1 MKMKD
6 SGIEWIG
13 KIPQEWE
20 YIRAKHVFVQSTEK
34 GNTVLELLSATQNNG
49 VVPKTTLEGVVQV
62 SEDADLT
69 TFKTVHKGDYVISLR
84 SFQGGFEMSNY
95 EGVITPAYT
104 VFRAK
109 TPINNQYFK
118 MLFKCDG
125 FISKMNSLT
134 VGIREGKNIMFND
147 FADSYIPF
155 PPIDKQQRIADFL
168 DRKCTQ
174 IDKTIEK
181 EQQVIEKLKMY
192 KQSIITEVVTKGLN
206 PNVPMKESGIDFL
219 GNIPKHWIVSRFS
232 FETWVRARLGWKGL
246 KAQEYV
252 EDGYIF
258 LSTPNI
264 KEAEIDFKNVNYIN
278 EERYQ
283 ESPEI
288 KLSVGDVLLAK
299 DGSTLGTVNVV
310 RYLPKEATV
319 NSSIAV
325 ITPNNRLNGIY
336 LMYLIKSDYIQT
348 IIQAMKDGMGVPHLF
363 QRDINKMHI
372 TVPPIEEQKQIALFL
387 DQKCTKIDCFIKK
400 KQMLIDKLSDYK
412 KSLIYEAVTGKLEI

>member
-1 MKMKD
+1 MRMKD
-6 SGIEWIG
+6 SGIDWIG
-13 KIPQEWE
+13 EIPQEWKC
-20 YIRAKHVFVQSTEK
+20 IRAKNIFAQSLEK

-49 VVPKTTLEGVVQV
+49 VVPKAALEGVVQV
-62 SEDADLT
+62 SENADLT

-147 FADSYIPF
+147 FANTYIPL
-155 PPIDKQQRIADFL
+155 PSLDEQQRIAEFL
-168 DRKCTQ
+168 EHKCTK
-174 IDKTIEK
+174 IDSTIER

-192 KQSIITEVVTKGLN
+192 KRSIITEAVTKGLN
-206 PNVPMKESGIDFL
+206 SNVPMKESGIDFL
-219 GNIPKHWIVSRFS
+219 GKIPKHWIVSRFS
-232 FETWVRARLGWKGL
+232 FETYVRARLGWKGL

-264 KEAEIDFKNVNYIN
+264 KEAEIDFTNVNYIT

-310 RYLPKEATV
+310 RYLPKGVTV

-325 ITPNNRLNGIY
+325 ITPNKRLNGIY

-348 IIQAMKDGMGVPHLF
+348 IIQIMKDGMGVPHLF

-372 TVPPIEEQKQIALFL
+372 TVPPIEEQEQIALYL
-387 DQKCTKIDCFIKK
+387 DKKCTKINHFINKK
-400 KQMLIDKLSDYK
+400 LMIIEKLSDYK
-412 KSLIYEAVTGKLEI
+412 KSLIYEAVTGKLKI

>member
-1 MKMKD
+1 
-6 SGIEWIG
+6 
-13 KIPQEWE
+13 
-20 YIRAKHVFVQSTEK
+20 
-34 GNTVLELLSATQNNG
+34 
-49 VVPKTTLEGVVQV
+49 
-62 SEDADLT
+62 
-69 TFKTVHKGDYVISLR
+69 
-84 SFQGGFEMSNY
+84 MSNY

-134 VGIREGKNIMFND
+134 VGIREGKNIMFSD

-155 PPIDKQQRIADFL
+155 PPLNEQQRIADFL

-181 EQQVIEKLKMY
+181 EQQVIEKIKAY
-192 KQSIITEVVTKGLN
+192 KQAIITEAVTKGLN

-264 KEAEIDFKNVNYIN
+264 KEAEIDFINVNYIN

-319 NSSIAV
+319 NSSIAI

-348 IIQAMKDGMGVPHLF
+348 IIQTMKDGMGVPHLF

-372 TVPPIEEQKQIALFL
+372 TVPPIEEQEQIALYL
-387 DQKCTKIDCFIKK
+387 DRKCTKIDHFIKK